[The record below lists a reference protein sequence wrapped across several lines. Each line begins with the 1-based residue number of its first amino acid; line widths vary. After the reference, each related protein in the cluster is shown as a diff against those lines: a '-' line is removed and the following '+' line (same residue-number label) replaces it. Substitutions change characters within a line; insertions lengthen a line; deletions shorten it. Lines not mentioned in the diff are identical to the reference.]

1 MVGVDAGSYVAG
13 MSKLAMIIRSTAQ
26 PGKRDELYEL
36 YQQHLAPRAEA
47 NDAQEVVVWCADQQD
62 PDVFVLFEIYR
73 DAEALGANAGA
84 EWFAEYMQSA
94 MPLLAGEPQVTMAA
108 PMWSSGV

>member
-1 MVGVDAGSYVAG
+1 MGN
-13 MSKLAMIIRSTAQ
+13 LAMIIRTTAA

-47 NDAQEVVVWCADQQD
+47 NDDQEVVVWCADHQD

-73 DAEALGANAGA
+73 NADALGANAGA
-84 EWFAEYMQSA
+84 AWFGEYMTAA
-94 MPLLAGEPQVTMAA
+94 MPLLASEPEITMAEA
-108 PMWSSGV
+108 RWSTGL